1 MSTTYFL
8 TYIHIYNR
16 NSIPYAVTYTTTAY
30 ILACNFWGALGIFIY
45 NSIYNLFTIAFSG
58 LWSSLTWKPYFFLH
72 RRFGRRTSI
81 VEIWDTIYLAHKE
94 STLPMPRNPHSY
106 STTLQLLKITTCF
119 KLCFVVRRN
128 TDRA

>member
-1 MSTTYFL
+1 MIILGISMSTTYFL
-8 TYIHIYNR
+8 TYMNR
-16 NSIPYAVTYTTTAY
+16 NSIPYAVMYTTTAY

-45 NSIYNLFTIAFSG
+45 NGIFRTMVFTK
-58 LWSSLTWKPYFFLH
+58 LKTLYLH
-72 RRFGRRTSI
+72 RDLCRRTSI

-106 STTLQLLKITTCF
+106 STTLQLLKISTWF

-128 TDRA
+128 SNTDRA